1 MDIAL
6 LNILKKKDSYIRFKP
21 FIKDYTLSKEGKAVF
36 VALEVY
42 HKAKSVVEIDWAE
55 FEPWFY
61 IYKSGG
67 ITKANAEIWQ
77 QFFRGLKEHKAI
89 GAEKDMIAHYIKMAY
104 ATTIGEKTMSILQK
118 NDVELDEIE
127 ELVQAYNKEVGRAIN
142 PEDLFASG
150 DVSAVLKRATTPG
163 LNWRLPELNRSCG
176 PLRGGDHVL
185 VTAYVGV
192 GKTTFLADQ
201 VSYMATQLTGTKRVV
216 WVNNEERSDVVS
228 LRIRTAALGR
238 TVADMALAP
247 VAADAE
253 YLSLMNGDKDRLI
266 VLRNDRDLNNTGQL
280 NAIFSETM
288 PGLIVFDVLDKV
300 EGMREKDGKEHE
312 RLGRIYKWARQL
324 GHEYDCPII
333 TATQTDVSGADTRYI
348 GMDQLR
354 GSKVDK
360 PGEADLLISIGKNKD
375 LTADQNRRYIYIAKN
390 KLAGGGMFEEA
401 LRHKQW
407 EVNINGP
414 IARYES

>member
-6 LNILKKKDSYIRFKP
+6 LNILRKKDSYIRFKP

-36 VALEVY
+36 VALELY
-42 HKAKSVVEIDWAE
+42 YKAKPVSEIEWTD

-61 IYKSGG
+61 VYKSGN
-67 ITKANAEIWQ
+67 ITKGNAEIWQ
-77 QFFRGLKEHKAI
+77 HFFKQLRDYKPTGT
-89 GAEKDMIAHYIKMAY
+89 EKDMVSHYIKMAY
-104 ATTIGEKTMSILQK
+104 TTTIGERCMNILQR
-118 NDVELDEIE
+118 NDGELDDIE
-127 ELVQAYNKEVGRAIN
+127 ELVHEYNKEVGRAIN
-142 PEDLFASG
+142 PEELFASG

-163 LNWRLPELNRSCG
+163 LNWRLTELNRSCG

-201 VSYMATQLTGTKRVV
+201 VSYMATQLPAGKRVV

-228 LRIRTAALGR
+228 LRIRTAALGK
-238 TVADMALAP
+238 TVADMATD
-247 VAADAE
+247 AAASDAE
-253 YLSLMNGDKDRLI
+253 YLTLMGGDKDKVL
-266 VLRNDRDLNNTGQL
+266 VLRNDKTLSNVTQL
-280 NAIFSETM
+280 NALFNEM
-288 PGLIVFDVLDKV
+288 KPGLIVFDVLDKV
-300 EGMREKDGKEHE
+300 EGLREKDNKEHE

-324 GHEYDCPII
+324 GHEFDCPII
-333 TATQTDVSGADTRYI
+333 TATQTDVSGANTRFV

-360 PGEADLLISIGKNKD
+360 PGEADLLISISKNKD

-390 KLAGGGMFEEA
+390 KMAGGGMFEEA
-401 LRHKQW
+401 LRHGTF